1 MENLKP
7 EPTKSYKFPLEET
20 NESNLKT
27 NSKTKNSEITKKN
40 DNHKEEETKTNVIK
54 KKLKKIMSFFD

>member
-7 EPTKSYKFPLEET
+7 ETTKSYKFPLEKT
-20 NESNLKT
+20 NKSNLKT
-27 NSKTKNSEITKKN
+27 NSKTKSSEITKKN

-54 KKLKKIMSFFD
+54 KNLKKIMSFFH